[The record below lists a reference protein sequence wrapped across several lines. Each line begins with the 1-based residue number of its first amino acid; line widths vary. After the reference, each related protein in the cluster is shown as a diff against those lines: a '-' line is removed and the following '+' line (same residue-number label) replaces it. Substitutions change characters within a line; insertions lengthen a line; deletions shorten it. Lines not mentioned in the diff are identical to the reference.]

1 MLAEEEEEIAADW
14 LKEAQ
19 KGYIRIAVLILL
31 SKNRCHGYEMMKEVE
46 ARTKGF
52 WRPTAGGIYPILQSL
67 EKSGYIEGEWFFQK
81 KRKRKVYRITES
93 GRLILE
99 RALFRQSQIAKSM
112 SRLFEEFARD
122 VLDVETK
129 SLPTPPVLN
138 PFSVFLQKSSRE
150 SEDGSRKLERERKR
164 IEQMIEVLQDQLRK
178 INMKLAQLN
187 DAHTK

>member
-1 MLAEEEEEIAADW
+1 MLTEEEEKIAADW

-31 SKNRCHGYEMMKEVE
+31 SGKRCHGYEMMKEVE

-67 EKSGYIEGEWFFQK
+67 EKLGYIEGEWLFQK
-81 KRKRKVYRITES
+81 NRKRKVYRITES
-93 GRLILE
+93 GKLILE
-99 RALFRQSQIAKSM
+99 RALFRQSQIVKSM
-112 SRLFEEFARD
+112 SRLFAEFARD

-129 SLPTPPVLN
+129 SLPTPPVPN
-138 PFSVFLQKSSRE
+138 PFSVFLEKSSGE
-150 SEDGSRKLERERKR
+150 SESRSHELERERNR
-164 IEQMIEVLQDQLRK
+164 IEQMIEVLQNQLRAV
-178 INMKLAQLN
+178 NMKLAQLN